1 MYKLIFFVNL
11 RKYNLLLN
19 LIFHQMN
26 KHFIS
31 VTAFVALLCIS
42 CNNKQEPIEATNPL
56 QQKVEEF
63 ASFELTSDISHLS
76 ANEKQLLGIFI
87 DIAQIMD
94 DLFWQQS
101 FGDKN
106 ILDTISDEWTKRFA
120 YINYGPWDRLG
131 NMAPFVQ
138 GYSDKP
144 AGACF
149 YPADMT
155 KEEFEQLAD
164 ENKSSQYTVLT
175 RDNEGNLQV
184 VWYKDYYKTQLDKVC
199 ELMEQAINLTD
210 NAEMKKY
217 LETRL
222 QAFKTDDYL
231 ASDMA
236 WMDMKNSNIDFVV
249 GPIENYED
257 KLFGKKTAY
266 EAFVLIKD
274 LEGSKNLSKFI
285 SMLPSLQK
293 ELPCEAKYKQEV
305 PGTSSDLNVYD
316 AVYYAG
322 DCNSGSKTIAI
333 NLPNDERVHLQ
344 KGTRR
349 LQLKNAMKAKFDKIL
364 IPISNVVLNEQQ
376 LDNVK
381 FDAFFWN
388 VTFHEVAHGLGIKNT
403 ITGKG
408 TVRGALGEQYSAWEE
423 AKADILG
430 LFMVQK
436 LIEKGEITN
445 ISVEDAYVTFITGLL
460 RSVRFGTS
468 SAHGNAN
475 LMCFNSFEKNG
486 AFYRDDNGKYIIDMS
501 KAQQAM
507 EQWAALILQVEG
519 NGDIDY
525 AIEYYKENGQMS
537 DKLKNDLEKIAN
549 ANIPR
554 DIDFIQG
561 KKSLGLE

>member
-1 MYKLIFFVNL
+1 
-11 RKYNLLLN
+11 
-19 LIFHQMN
+19 MN

-31 VTAFVALLCIS
+31 ATAFAALLTCMS
-42 CNNKQEPIEATNPL
+42 CNNTTKETVEKSPL

-63 ASFELTSDISHLS
+63 ASFELTADISHLS
-76 ANEKQLLGIFI
+76 ANEKELLGIFI

-101 FGDKN
+101 YGDKSL
-106 ILDTISDEWTKRFA
+106 IDTISNEWAKRFA
-120 YINYGPWDRLG
+120 QINYGPWDRLG
-131 NMAPFVQ
+131 NMAPFIE
-138 GYSDKP
+138 GYGEKP

-164 ENKSSQYTVLT
+164 ENKESQYTVIT
-175 RDNEGNLQV
+175 RNNEGKLQV

-199 ELMEQAINLTD
+199 ELLEKAINLTD

-222 QAFKTDDYL
+222 QAFKTDNYFD
-231 ASDMA
+231 SDMA

-257 KLFGKKTAY
+257 KLFGRKTAY

-285 SMLPSLQK
+285 AMLPSLQQ
-293 ELPCEAKYKQEV
+293 ELPCDAKYKQEI
-305 PGTSSDLNVYD
+305 PGTSSDLNVYN

-344 KGTRR
+344 KGSRR
-349 LQLKNAMKAKFDKIL
+349 LQLKNAMMAKFDKIL
-364 IPISNVVLNEQQ
+364 VPIANVVVNVDQ

-403 ITGKG
+403 ITNKG
-408 TVRGALGEQYSAWEE
+408 TVRVALGEQYSAWEE

-436 LIEKGEITN
+436 LIERGEITN
-445 ISVEDAYVTFITGLL
+445 ITVEDAYVTFITGIL

-486 AFYRDDNGKYIIDMS
+486 AFYRDENGKYIIDMS

-507 EQWAALILQVEG
+507 EQWASLILQVEG
-519 NGDIDY
+519 DGDIDY
-525 AIEYYKENGQMS
+525 AIKYYQENSQIN
-537 DKLKNDLEKIAN
+537 DNLKADLEKIAN